1 MVDSE
6 IIKFKGVTKSFK
18 KNLILEKT
26 DFDIS
31 ENKIT
36 GLIGNSGSGKTT
48 LLKLMIGFYKPTK
61 GRIEYLRKDIR
72 KETKDIEKYFGFST
86 EGGSFYDKLT
96 IEENLNY
103 FGKLYRI
110 KEKEIKNNAK
120 ELMKLV
126 ELYDARNTL
135 AENLSI
141 GMKKRLDIICA
152 LIHKPKVLIMDEPT
166 ADLNPLLR
174 KEIIKKIKK
183 INKKG
188 TTVIVTTQII
198 EEADDFFDDVLI
210 LANKQIIE
218 KGDVRKIKNKYNKK
232 SLWEVF
238 ENLSN
243 KEKKEEKENSE
254 TSNNKDSENKEK
266 KKGEDREGSSE
277 DGKEEGSEDDKK
289 EEPKEDEEK

>member
-1 MVDSE
+1 MVDTE
-6 IIKFKGVTKSFK
+6 IIKFKGVTKKFK
-18 KNLILEKT
+18 KSLILNKT

-61 GRIEYLRKDIR
+61 GKIEYLRKDIR

-86 EGGSFYDKLT
+86 EGGSFYNKLT
-96 IEENLNY
+96 IEENLIY
-103 FGKLYRI
+103 FGKLYKI
-110 KEKEIKNNAK
+110 KKKEIKENAI

-126 ELYDARNTL
+126 ELFDFRHTL

-166 ADLNPLLR
+166 ADLDPLLR
-174 KEIIKKIKK
+174 KEIINLIKK

-198 EEADDFFDDVLI
+198 EETDNFFDDVLI
-210 LANKQIIE
+210 LANKQIVE
-218 KGDVRKIKNKYNKK
+218 KGSIQKIKDKYGKK
-232 SLWEVF
+232 NLWEVF
-238 ENLSN
+238 ESLSN
-243 KEKKEEKENSE
+243 KKKEELMEVKKNEN
-254 TSNNKDSENKEK
+254 
-266 KKGEDREGSSE
+266 
-277 DGKEEGSEDDKK
+277 
-289 EEPKEDEEK
+289 